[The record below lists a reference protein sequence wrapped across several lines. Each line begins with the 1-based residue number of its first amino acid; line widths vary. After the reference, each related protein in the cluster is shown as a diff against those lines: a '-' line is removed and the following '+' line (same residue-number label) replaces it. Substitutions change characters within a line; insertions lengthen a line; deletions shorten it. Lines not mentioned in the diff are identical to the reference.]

1 MDDKFLIRTMKY
13 LLMQDKTC
21 NATVQGNSMLP
32 ELRQDDIVS
41 ITSDEII
48 VGDILVFEYNTKIII
63 HRLLKVIRNNFL
75 CKGDN
80 SFSIECINKSQII
93 GKVKSFVRNG
103 FTYKIRECTQEQINL
118 SYLVY
123 KEFVKSKYDVKKT
136 IATSLYKEYKLKYL
150 ITES

>member
-48 VGDILVFEYNTKIII
+48 VGDILVFEYNTK
-63 HRLLKVIRNNFL
+63 
-75 CKGDN
+75 
-80 SFSIECINKSQII
+80 
-93 GKVKSFVRNG
+93 
-103 FTYKIRECTQEQINL
+103 
-118 SYLVY
+118 
-123 KEFVKSKYDVKKT
+123 SK
-136 IATSLYKEYKLKYL
+136 
-150 ITES
+150 